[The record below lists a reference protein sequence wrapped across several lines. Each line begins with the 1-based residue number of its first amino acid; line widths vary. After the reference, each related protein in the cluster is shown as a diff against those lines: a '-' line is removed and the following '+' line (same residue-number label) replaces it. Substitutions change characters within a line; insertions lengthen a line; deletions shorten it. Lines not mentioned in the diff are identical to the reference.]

1 MTRKKQ
7 SVKVVRAVKRR
18 NVKAAQKLDPMPGPF
33 EPAVVHKVELP
44 PTGVAQVFAPPGH
57 KAVVI
62 SGDKENM
69 VEIVPVKNEQGW
81 LSRFFF
87 GTEK

>member
-1 MTRKKQ
+1 MARKKQ
-7 SVKVVRAVKRR
+7 SVKIVRAVKRR

-33 EPAVVHKVELP
+33 EPAIVHKVELP

-62 SGDKENM
+62 PGVRENM
-69 VEIVPVKNEQGW
+69 VEIVPVKNEPGFW
-81 LSRFFF
+81 SRFFF
-87 GTEK
+87 G